1 MTILSKKTTMKKGK
15 SKNQELNQRKKGK
28 EAVYRKNRN
37 IDK

>member
-28 EAVYRKNRN
+28 RSGIQEK
-37 IDK
+37 